1 MSFLTDKH
9 KEQLDD
15 FAKFV
20 VKELGIKNPPTISIQ
35 NGRGTLKTTAN
46 YDYTK
51 ENKIIKVNAHKRALV
66 DVMRSLAHE
75 LTHHKQFEQGRLKV
89 QPPDIGGEIEDE
101 LKKYFDNLYSIDIDK
116 KRNPSQIIDLCDKD
130 FKKKIKFK
138 PNLVCIFEVLEH
150 TKDPK
155 LAINNIYKILKKNEF
170 YLGINP

>member
-101 LKKYFDNLYSIDIDK
+101 ANAKAGQFIKIFAKQNPSIYDID
-116 KRNPSQIIDLCDKD
+116 
-130 FKKKIKFK
+130 
-138 PNLVCIFEVLEH
+138 
-150 TKDPK
+150 
-155 LAINNIYKILKKNEF
+155 
-170 YLGINP
+170 